1 VTVEPSGPDAD
12 RPEPEEALSGS
23 GARTPDHEPTDQD
36 DREVPL
42 DDPALP
48 DVPID
53 DDDRDTAG
61 DDDVPAG

>member
-1 VTVEPSGPDAD
+1 VAQEPHSADAD
-12 RPEPEEALSGS
+12 RPEPEEALSGT

-48 DVPID
+48 DVPLD
-53 DDDRDTAG
+53 DDDSDAVG
-61 DDDVPAG
+61 GDDVPSG